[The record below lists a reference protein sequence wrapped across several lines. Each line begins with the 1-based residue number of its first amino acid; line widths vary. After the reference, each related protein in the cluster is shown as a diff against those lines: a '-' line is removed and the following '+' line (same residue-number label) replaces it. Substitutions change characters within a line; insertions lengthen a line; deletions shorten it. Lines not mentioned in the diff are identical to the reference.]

1 MTKTLLWYGLSADI
15 HPSQCGRRPR
25 TMTFRVFHPQS
36 LSQLH
41 PPSRPRGRLRLLAA
55 GAALCAA
62 ALAPVAAAAQQA
74 LGCLIEPSQTV
85 ELGAPVVGVVSRML
99 AERGDNVRKGQVL
112 VQLSAAVERAG
123 YSAAEQRSRAQAEL
137 ASAESAE
144 AFAHSKL
151 QRTRELHGQAFVS
164 AVAVDQAVADHAM
177 AAARTRQVREQLEVA
192 AQDLA
197 VAGAQ
202 LGQRVIRSPLD
213 GVVLERYASPGER
226 VEDKPVLRLAVLD
239 PLRVEVLMP
248 AAAFL
253 RIRPGMAATVL
264 PELPGLPPQQAQ
276 VQLVDRTIDAASS
289 SFRVRLLL
297 PNPDGALPGGLRCKV
312 SFAGLAAPAPAPA
325 AAVPMPAALAAP
337 RP

>member
-1 MTKTLLWYGLSADI
+1 MTSSAF
-15 HPSQCGRRPR
+15 HLPCLQRPR
-25 TMTFRVFHPQS
+25 
-36 LSQLH
+36 LA
-41 PPSRPRGRLRLLAA
+41 LRTVAACAATLLLAA
-55 GAALCAA
+55 PAPAA
-62 ALAPVAAAAQQA
+62 AQGQQA

-112 VQLSAAVERAG
+112 VQLAAPVERAG

-144 AFAHSKL
+144 AFAASKL
-151 QRTRELHGQAFVS
+151 QRTRELQGQAFVS
-164 AVAVDQAVADHAM
+164 AVAVDQAVAEHAM
-177 AAARTRQVREQLEVA
+177 ATARTRQVREQLEVA
-192 AQDLA
+192 AQELA

-226 VEDKPVLRLAVLD
+226 VEDKPLLRLAVLD

-253 RIRPGMAATVL
+253 RIRPGMSATVL
-264 PELPGLPPQQAQ
+264 PELPGLAGQPAQ

-297 PNPDGALPGGLRCKV
+297 PNPDGALPGGVRCKI
-312 SFAGLAAPAPAPA
+312 SFTGMSAPAVPALPA
-325 AAVPMPAALAAP
+325 AQQAP